1 MRSAI
6 LSAIGLLVLNCAA
19 QAQTA
24 GARPHSG
31 TLGVFLGNL
40 PLTNSQNLVAG
51 QLWEQGVRAS
61 QQAIGPNTQSYAI
74 SNAHASMRTT
84 SNASTTSTTNM
95 SRRTDGRSGTG
106 FVTNSGQNEFYI
118 WGDTRF
124 DTITKNGIGAAW
136 GRNSGNVASSAT
148 LNNGGSAGSVSSNS
162 STSSS
167 SSSNATAVAGGGL
180 RR

>member
-6 LSAIGLLVLNCAA
+6 LPALGLILSNCAA

-24 GARPHSG
+24 GAPPHAG

-51 QLWEQGVRAS
+51 QLWDQGVRAS

-74 SNAHASMRTT
+74 SNAHATMRTT
-84 SNASTTSTTNM
+84 SNSSTTSTTNM

-106 FVTNSGQNEFYI
+106 SVTHSGQNDFYI
-118 WGDTRF
+118 WGNTRF
-124 DTITKNGIGAAW
+124 DTITKNGIGSAW

-148 LNNGGSAGSVSSNS
+148 LNNGGSTGSVSST
-162 STSSS
+162 TSAGSS
-167 SSSNATAVAGGGL
+167 SSSNATAIAGGGL